1 MSSEE
6 EEDHTIVYV
15 GRDSTRYHLSRDCH
29 YISNQINEVP
39 VDQVGGYTNNAG
51 KHYKFCSVCQRSPGS
66 GEGGSAY
73 ILPGGEYY
81 HTRADCS
88 SLSYYVREVPLS
100 EVKGL
105 GPCSYCGGGR

>member
-1 MSSEE
+1 MRESIINSAACVKEGPE
-6 EEDHTIVYV
+6 A
-15 GRDSTRYHLSRDCH
+15 GR
-29 YISNQINEVP
+29 
-39 VDQVGGYTNNAG
+39 
-51 KHYKFCSVCQRSPGS
+51 
-66 GEGGSAY
+66 GGSAY

-105 GPCSYCGGGR
+105 GPCSYCGGGKIVRSVYSNRSKAV